1 MARAA
6 AASAPDFRSVRLGLR
21 APRAVI
27 TFDGGPGWEARAALA
42 LYAAAQVWGGSG
54 FILVPEDA
62 GTVSPAILRAVPFYD
77 PDYVL
82 GLCYAADETEAIKPR
97 KSTDYP
103 VKISSNNGNLI
114 AAGQSKAILMAS
126 SAYRRDAGGEIVCP
140 ADWISHALIRS
151 PFLTSWEEF
160 PLPQR
165 PAVLAAPAGV
175 GGTLGLALAMR
186 CGFAARPE
194 LPFAEPGAQ
203 SGTGDLAAM
212 AQFSMLGPA
221 LDTAPPGLVDFLG
234 GAAGSVAPQDQPPAW
249 ADTEAGLALVQRAS
263 TRPRPKYLLVVGS
276 GSADFALALAW
287 DRMFKH
293 AVWLPE
299 AWLTTQ
305 PYEQA
310 VRKALFQ
317 LTAHS
322 NAGAY
327 ELVVTSASM
336 DEAQVRTAL
345 GPVWPPM
352 PEPEPGTAAGAP
364 AAAGTGI
371 RFESPVAI
379 SLRDPL
385 YLACSPEDYDI
396 SLALP
401 TVNDGHGGFSFAA
414 EVPVYTPGS
423 DALRGPPR
431 PFWQVDVE
439 VSDAAV
445 PPGRGIP
452 GHVLCAVS
460 GPARADWVRSSHSGV
475 SFVAHSMGFV
485 PGSASLRQAVAR
497 PRLRYPGM
505 VDWVTEIARA
515 QVPPVGVEN
524 SAAGYRAH
532 ILAQLWG
539 GRARLASDIWQLGDL
554 FREFKASSQKA
565 SEAYPDQDGVPLV
578 GGDGILT
585 FRAAMRVLGGLMP
598 ESEVRSHLDRLL
610 DLSVVRRG
618 LALACAE
625 CDRLAFIAVDALGQ
639 SNVCARCGASSPLT
653 QSRWRHPFAEPE
665 WFYDLHGAVREML
678 ADNGDVP
685 LLAARYLG
693 AGSAIF
699 ADVPELDFR
708 YPVGKPKEIDLVAL
722 ADGAVIVGEAKK
734 NASLGQAP
742 DRKAAV
748 TKLITIAG
756 MLRSDQL
763 LLCTTEP
770 EAWNTSDTGLLRQA
784 VVDHA
789 WVDGRQPSLRVIT
802 GLGTPDLKD
811 ERLPV

>member
-1 MARAA
+1 
-6 AASAPDFRSVRLGLR
+6 
-21 APRAVI
+21 
-27 TFDGGPGWEARAALA
+27 
-42 LYAAAQVWGGSG
+42 LYAAAQVWGGAG
-54 FILVPEDA
+54 FILVPEAA
-62 GTVSPAILRAVPFYD
+62 GTVSPAVLRAVPFYD

-82 GLCYAADETEAIKPR
+82 GLCYAPDETEAIKPR
-97 KSTDYP
+97 QSTDYP
-103 VKISSNNGNLI
+103 VKISSNKGDLI

-126 SAYRRDAGGEIVCP
+126 SAYRRDVGGEVVCP
-140 ADWISHALIRS
+140 ADWVSHGLIRS
-151 PFLTSWEEF
+151 PFLTSRDEF

-165 PAVLAAPAGV
+165 SAVLAAPAGV
-175 GGTLGLALAMR
+175 GGTLGLALAQR
-186 CGFAARPE
+186 CGFVARPA

-203 SGTGDLAAM
+203 WGAADIAAM
-212 AQFSMLGPA
+212 AEFSMLGPA
-221 LDTAPPGLVDFLG
+221 LGTAPPGLVDFLG
-234 GAAGSVAPQDQPPAW
+234 GAAGSVRPQDQPPAW

-263 TRPRPKYLLVVGS
+263 TRPRPKCLLVVGS
-276 GSADFALALAW
+276 ESADFCLALAW

-299 AWLTTQ
+299 AWLTTR

-336 DEAQVRTAL
+336 DETQVRTAL

-352 PEPEPGTAAGAP
+352 PAPGAARGAP
-364 AAAGTGI
+364 AAAGTSI
-371 RFESPVAI
+371 RFESPATI

-401 TVNDGHGGFSFAA
+401 TINDGHGGFGFAA
-414 EVPVYTPGS
+414 EVPVYAPGS
-423 DALRGPPR
+423 DALRGPLR

-439 VSDAAV
+439 VADAAV

-452 GHVLCAVS
+452 GHVLSAVS
-460 GPARADWVRSSHSGV
+460 GPAGAEWVRSSQAGV
-475 SFVAHSMGFV
+475 SFVAHSMGLV

-515 QVPPVGVEN
+515 QVPPVGVET

-539 GRARLASDIWQLGDL
+539 GRARLASDIRLLRDF
-554 FREFKASSQKA
+554 FREFKASRQKA

-585 FRAAMRVLGGLMP
+585 FRAAMRMLGGSM
-598 ESEVRSHLDRLL
+598 SERDVRGHLDRLL
-610 DLSVVRRG
+610 DLGVLRRG

-625 CDRLAFIAVDALGQ
+625 CDRLAFIAVDVLGQ
-639 SNVCARCGASSPLT
+639 SNVCARCGAASPLT
-653 QSRWRHPFAEPE
+653 QSRWRHPFVEPE

-685 LLAARYLG
+685 LLAAHYVG
-693 AGSAIF
+693 ARSAVF

-708 YPVGKPKEIDLVAL
+708 YTVGRPKEIDLVAL
-722 ADGAVIVGEAKK
+722 ADGEVIVGEAKK
-734 NASLGQAP
+734 NASLGSAS
-742 DRKAAV
+742 DRKSAV

-770 EAWNTSDTGLLRQA
+770 AAWNGSDTGLLRQA
-784 VVDHA
+784 VADNA